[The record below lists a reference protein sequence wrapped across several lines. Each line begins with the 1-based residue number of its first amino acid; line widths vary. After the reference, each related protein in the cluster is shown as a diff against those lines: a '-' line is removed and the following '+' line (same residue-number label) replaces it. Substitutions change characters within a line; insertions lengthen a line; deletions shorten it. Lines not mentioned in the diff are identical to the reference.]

1 MPAGTTPV
9 ICEEHPVF
17 FGEIF
22 PQCFDFAVV
31 QANVPLSG
39 HVNHGRAFSLRKSF
53 QLGDETNLRFLRS
66 LVPGIRGVPEQHA
79 EIGISIQVLFPV
91 STGIT

>member
-17 FGEIF
+17 VGEIF
-22 PQCFDFAVV
+22 PQSFDFAVV

-53 QLGDETNLRFLRS
+53 QLGYGSDLRFLRGF
-66 LVPGIRGVPEQHA
+66 VPGIRGVPEQHV
-79 EIGISIQVLFPV
+79 EIGILIQVLFPV